1 MKYAFETA
9 GESRSFPE
17 GDAFLNGRV
26 GRDQADVVICSGER
40 FTADS
45 RKAAILIELGQEC
58 LGEHIN
64 EDNPEH
70 ANVLGFAR
78 YRNGDDP
85 PSRLIELVRHSKT
98 SDAAVA
104 AAREVFAAGGLEV
117 SLCND
122 QAGRIISRLVVPK
135 YNAALRFLDEGLAT
149 QTDMDLTCKL
159 GLGYPDGPIERV
171 VRGGL
176 ASYYR
181 VSKELFDAFG
191 TSAFAP
197 PRRARIASKQAEAKD
212 LAADKNRQ

>member
-9 GESRSFPE
+9 GESRSFPN
-17 GDAFLNGRV
+17 GDAFLNGAV
-26 GRDQADVVICSGER
+26 GRDQADVVIYSGPR
-40 FTADS
+40 LAPDP
-45 RKAAILIELGQEC
+45 RKTVILIELGEEC
-58 LGEHIN
+58 LGDHIDD
-64 EDNPEH
+64 DNPAH

-85 PSRLIELVRHSKT
+85 PSRLIELVRHPKASE
-98 SDAAVA
+98 AAIA
-104 AAREVFAAGGLEV
+104 AARDLFAAAGLEV

-122 QAGRIISRLVVPK
+122 QVGRIINRLVVPK

-149 QTDMDLTCKL
+149 QADMDLTCKL

-176 ASYYR
+176 APYYQ
-181 VSKELFDAFG
+181 VSKGLFEAFG

-197 PRRARIASKQAEAKD
+197 PRRARIAFKQATTGTAPAE
-212 LAADKNRQ
+212 R

>member
-1 MKYAFETA
+1 MSHAFEKI
-9 GESRSFPE
+9 GESRSFPN
-17 GDAFLNGRV
+17 GDAFLNGAV
-26 GRDQADVVICSGER
+26 SRDQADIVIYSGMR
-40 FTADS
+40 FTPDS
-45 RKAAILIELGQEC
+45 RKAAILIELGEEC
-58 LGEHIN
+58 LGDHIN

-98 SDAAVA
+98 SEVAIA
-104 AAREVFAAGGLEV
+104 AARDLFAVAELEV

-122 QAGRIISRLVVPK
+122 QSGRIINRLVVPK

-176 ASYYR
+176 APYYR
-181 VSKELFDAFG
+181 VSRELFDAFG
-191 TSAFAP
+191 APAFAP
-197 PRRARIASKQAEAKD
+197 PRRARIAFKQAAINSEPTK
-212 LAADKNRQ
+212 R

>member
-1 MKYAFETA
+1 MTYAIEKN
-9 GESRSFPE
+9 GESRSFPDS
-17 GDAFLNGRV
+17 DAFLNGAV
-26 GRDQADVVICSGER
+26 GRDQADVVIYSSVR
-40 FTADS
+40 FTPDL
-45 RKAAILIELGQEC
+45 RKAAVLIELGEEC
-58 LGEHIN
+58 LGDHIN

-70 ANVLGFAR
+70 VNVLGFAR

-98 SDAAVA
+98 SEAAIA
-104 AAREVFAAGGLEV
+104 AARDLFAAAGLDV

-122 QAGRIISRLVVPK
+122 QVGRIINRLVVPK

-176 ASYYR
+176 APYYR

-191 TSAFAP
+191 TPAYAP
-197 PRRARIASKQAEAKD
+197 PRRARIAFKQAATGSETAK
-212 LAADKNRQ
+212 R